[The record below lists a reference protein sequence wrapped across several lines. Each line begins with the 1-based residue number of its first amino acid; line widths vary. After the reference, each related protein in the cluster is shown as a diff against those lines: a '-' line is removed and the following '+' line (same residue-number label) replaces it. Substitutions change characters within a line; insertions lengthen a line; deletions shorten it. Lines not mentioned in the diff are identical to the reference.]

1 MHYVL
6 TFGTART
13 PKYFENKSDLLGF
26 LCEVECLLSNKMRHR
41 IKVWRCPYG
50 YTQFRNIWKDYM
62 YGSAPKEFYISTLK
76 DFAL

>member
-13 PKYFENKSDLLGF
+13 PKYFENKSDLLAF
-26 LCEVECLLSNKMRHR
+26 ISDVESLLSNKMRTR

-50 YTQFRNIWKDYM
+50 YTQFRNIWRDYM
-62 YGSAPKEFYISTLK
+62 YYTISKDFYISTLK
-76 DFAL
+76 DFM